1 MISTGL
7 FVSVQPRHGRNHDGQ
22 RHLFGPAKQET
33 RYDQAQQQGM
43 QREHRRVNNYSFL
56 SAETGVSWVPKQDAI
71 VTALEGDIPRFY
83 NGAGRRAFSHAAFGP
98 LQEQQFN
105 HGHTGSPEIAAE
117 PELRGKAVVTVPYAT
132 AAFVAVNVS

>member
-1 MISTGL
+1 
-7 FVSVQPRHGRNHDGQ
+7 
-22 RHLFGPAKQET
+22 
-33 RYDQAQQQGM
+33 M

-105 HGHTGSPEIAAE
+105 HGHTGSPELPPSPNCGAK
-117 PELRGKAVVTVPYAT
+117 PWLRCLAT